1 MRLNKFIFA
10 SFLSFLPLQQVSIL
24 ASELLL
30 VTGNGSIE
38 EIKVKRVNKKGN
50 LVVKFCNTLSDY
62 SGYVEVQSKKF
73 LVSDADVING
83 KKLVWKDTN
92 LSKTNGDSI
101 STDNLFSEGK
111 TVIDGDCDTG
121 ILPLLVIAAGVAIG
135 AGSGGGSGSSSSN

>member
-1 MRLNKFIFA
+1 MNLNKFIFA
-10 SFLSFLPLQQVSIL
+10 SFLSFLPFQQVSIF
-24 ASELLL
+24 ASELLIAN
-30 VTGNGSIE
+30 GNDSIE
-38 EIKVKRVNKKGN
+38 EIKLKRVNKKGN
-50 LVVKFCNTLSDY
+50 LVVKFCNTLTDY

-121 ILPLLVIAAGVAIG
+121 ILPILVIAAGVAIG